1 MTLNYC
7 ILQQGM
13 IVNVLSG
20 VSMEENF
27 NHIPLIK
34 QENEELGGGEYQ
46 AMKLGLLFTLAFWF
60 FSPLFIFSNGFANEV
75 LTINISSLKVSYR
88 KFSIWLLWQS
98 LC

>member
-1 MTLNYC
+1 
-7 ILQQGM
+7 M

-46 AMKLGLLFTLAFWF
+46 AMKLGLLFTLAF
-60 FSPLFIFSNGFANEV
+60 
-75 LTINISSLKVSYR
+75 
-88 KFSIWLLWQS
+88 
-98 LC
+98 